1 MKVLYTIIG
10 FAFILFI
17 VVTSYMILFQ
27 PLLDARKKEKK
38 EKKCASHFRLRI
50 FLQRFSFPI
59 NVCQLGYIDVKY
71 IFMCLI

>member
-38 EKKCASHFRLRI
+38 EK
-50 FLQRFSFPI
+50 
-59 NVCQLGYIDVKY
+59 
-71 IFMCLI
+71 

>member
-38 EKKCASHFRLRI
+38 KNSVLPLSGFVI
-50 FLQRFSFPI
+50 FYRGFLS
-59 NVCQLGYIDVKY
+59 L
-71 IFMCLI
+71 